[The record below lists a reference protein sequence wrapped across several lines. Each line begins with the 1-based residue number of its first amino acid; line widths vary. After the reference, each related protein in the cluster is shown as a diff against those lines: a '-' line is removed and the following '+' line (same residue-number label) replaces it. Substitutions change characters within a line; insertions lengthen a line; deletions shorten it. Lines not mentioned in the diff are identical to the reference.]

1 MKQILETYLS
11 YVKQNQSGSMHT
23 HDAYSRDISRFIEF
37 LQSEGITRFQDV
49 DRFVIQNFIMK
60 LRNGDLGNKGLS
72 NRSLARNISSL
83 RSFYQYLNRVF
94 DYQVNPFLTVKTPKL
109 PKKLPEMLFVDEID
123 TLLDSIDISDFLG
136 LRNRLLI
143 ELMYGCGLRVS
154 EVVSLKCSDIDYN
167 QLVLRVVGK
176 GSKMRMVP
184 FYEDLKRLMLM
195 YEDSKTQL
203 TDTFIVNARYKPMT
217 TRAVQYIL
225 NDEVKKAGLH
235 IQVHPHMLRHSFA
248 THLLDNGADLRI
260 VQELL
265 GHENLSTTQIYTH
278 VTVDRLKKIY
288 NEAFPRAK

>member
-23 HDAYSRDISRFIEF
+23 NDAYYRDISRFIDF
-37 LQSEGITRFQDV
+37 LESEGITRFQDV

-94 DYQVNPFLTVKTPKL
+94 NYEVNPFLTVKTPKL

-123 TLLDSIDISDFLG
+123 TLLDSIDINDFIG
-136 LRNRLLI
+136 LRNRVLI

-154 EVVSLKCSDIDYN
+154 EVVSLKCVDIDYE
-167 QLVLRVVGK
+167 QLVLKVVGK

-184 FYEDLKRLMLM
+184 FYQDLKDLMLM
-195 YEDSKTQL
+195 YENGKEQL

-225 NDEVKKAGLH
+225 NDEVNKAGLH